1 MGGTVYAINVVLT
14 NGKSGY
20 LKFYGDGTWDW
31 YIVDDVNDATMYRSK
46 DECVQDFY
54 KYVKNAYVKN
64 PVSSNYTSPSV
75 DVNRCTIAEC
85 YNPWL

>member
-1 MGGTVYAINVVLT
+1 MGGTVYAINIVLT
-14 NGKSGY
+14 NGESGY

-46 DECVQDFY
+46 DECIQDFY
-54 KYVKNAYVKN
+54 KYVKNAHSKN
-64 PVSSNYTSPSV
+64 STSSNYARTSV